1 VASGTI
7 LHPKCDILSVPDVVL
22 GAGEAMRRREFIVC
36 IGSTAA
42 AWPFTARAQQSERV
56 RRIGVLMSVRESDP
70 EARAWIGAFSEGLQQ
85 LGWTAGR
92 NIRLDYRWAPPFDA
106 ETRQRVG
113 KELVTLQPDLILTQ
127 NTVSTASILQE
138 SHSIPI
144 IFANVVDPIG
154 SGFVASLA
162 RPGGNVT
169 GFTLVESSIVGKWLE
184 LLKEI
189 APRVGRVAF
198 LFNPEAA
205 PYAEYYLAV
214 FKAAAPSLGMVAI
227 AAPIK
232 KTSEIE
238 PVIAEQARDQNGGL
252 FLMPDTFLLVHRA
265 EITSLAARYAL
276 PAVYPYS
283 DYTKVGGLVSYGYDL
298 VDNYRRAA
306 IYADRILRGTKP
318 SELPVQLPVKV
329 QLTINVRTAKALGL
343 NVPSSF
349 RLRADEVIE

>member
-1 VASGTI
+1 MQFGQ
-7 LHPKCDILSVPDVVL
+7 LK
-22 GAGEAMRRREFIVC
+22 RREI
-36 IGSTAA
+36 ITLLGGAA
-42 AWPFTARAQQSERV
+42 AWPVAARAQQPDQV
-56 RRIGVLMSVRESDP
+56 RRIGVLMSVPENDP
-70 EARAWIGAFSEGLQQ
+70 EAQAWLGTFSEGLQQ

-92 NIRLDYRWAPPFDA
+92 NNYRWAAPFDA
-106 ETRQRVG
+106 ESRQRVG
-113 KELVTLQPDLILTQ
+113 KELVALQPELILTQ

-138 SHSIPI
+138 TRSIPI

-189 APRVGRVAF
+189 APRVNRVAF
-198 LFNPEAA
+198 LFQPAAA
-205 PYAEYYLAV
+205 PYAQYYLDV
-214 FKAAAPSLGMVAI
+214 FKAAAPSLGIAAI
-227 AAPIK
+227 AAPIN

-252 FLMPDTFLLVHRA
+252 ILMPDTFLLVHRA
-265 EITSLAARYAL
+265 EITSLAGRYAL

-283 DYTKVGGLVSYGYDL
+283 NYTKVGGLVSYGYDL
-298 VDNYRRAA
+298 LDNYRRAA

-329 QLTINVRTAKALGL
+329 QLTLNLRTAKALGL
-343 NVPSSF
+343 NVPSSLL
-349 RLRADEVIE
+349 LRADEVIE